1 MGLLITLCLINFNIY
16 GSVGSTLAPPKR
28 GFSYIE
34 VWMVGV
40 ITTISVAIIEYFS
53 ILALKRRNTFSNQ
66 DKITEKID
74 FISFIL
80 NLVFFMFFVLI
91 YWMKGLEYI

>member
-1 MGLLITLCLINFNIY
+1 MGLLITLSLITFNVY
-16 GSVGSTLAPPKR
+16 GSIGSTFAPPKR

-66 DKITEKID
+66 DKITAKID

-80 NLVFFMFFVLI
+80 NLIFFMVFVLI